1 MATNGW
7 QNVTATQLK
16 QMGKQPA
23 AKPSKYRN
31 VKTTVDGE
39 VFDSK
44 REAARWHEL
53 QLRERAGQIS
63 ELRRQVVF
71 ALHAPVIRD
80 DGEALGMAV
89 VSTYVADFV
98 YREHGQL
105 VIEDSK
111 GVRTAVYKLK
121 RKHMLLEHGI
131 RIKET

>member
-1 MATNGW
+1 MATSGW

-53 QLRERAGQIS
+53 QLRERAGQIRN
-63 ELRRQVVF
+63 LRRQVGF
-71 ALHAPVIRD
+71 LLHAPVIGY
-80 DGEALGMAV
+80 DGEAQGMAV
-89 VSTYVADFV
+89 VSSYIADFV
-98 YREHGQL
+98 YREQGKL
-105 VIEDSK
+105 VVEDSK
-111 GVRTAVYKLK
+111 GARTAIYRLK
-121 RKHMLLEHGI
+121 RKHMLIEHGI